1 MVIGYIRVSTSDQN
15 EARQVEA
22 LKKENCEKFYIDKC
36 SGKNLQRPEFKKM
49 MDFIREGDTLII
61 SEYSRLARSTSD
73 LLSTVNTLNS
83 KGVQLISLKE
93 KLDTTTAQG
102 KLMLTMFAALSEFE
116 RELILERQREGI
128 AIAKEQGKYK
138 GRQPIPYDK
147 KNFLVECERWLRK
160 EQTATETMRK
170 LNMKPNRFYR
180 LVKKHKLIQ
189 EHNDN

>member
-138 GRQPIPYDK
+138 GRQPIPYDE

>member
-73 LLSTVNTLNS
+73 LLSIVNTLNS

-138 GRQPIPYDK
+138 GRQPIPYDEK
-147 KNFLVECERWLRK
+147 SFLIECSRWLRK
-160 EQTATETMRK
+160 EQTATETMRR

-180 LVKKHKLIQ
+180 LVKKHKLTSK
-189 EHNDN
+189 HDDN